1 MTVTMPPIS
10 VSLRRMAL
18 ATIVSIVPAIESVN
32 AQGKA
37 PSAGQSAISYD
48 IERGLA
54 FAKKILSD
62 QASADA
68 TKQKT
73 APKTSLDYRD
83 TIAPEVKAAQE
94 KKDATLEE
102 LKRLQN
108 EVRELELAI
117 EARKELAR
125 LERTFKYDEVRVRH
139 YLSALFAP
147 GRSQPVKGKM
157 LEITTTTGPVSLKA
171 LREFGALQNSTDG
184 LLRLGWVGCDPTNDR
199 GRHAFPKNVGG
210 SLDDQEAEFLAPAQE
225 LLLKYEKL
233 LVAKGLLAP

>member
-1 MTVTMPPIS
+1 MKSEKASSS
-10 VSLRRMAL
+10 VRLRLHAIAL
-18 ATIVSIVPAIESVN
+18 MISIVPATETFAV
-32 AQGKA
+32 QDKA
-37 PSAGQSAISYD
+37 IVSGQSTITYD

-54 FAKKILSD
+54 FAKKIMSD

-68 TKQKT
+68 AKQKPT
-73 APKTSLDYRD
+73 PKPSLDYRA
-83 TIAPEVKAAQE
+83 TIDPELKAAQE

-102 LKRLQN
+102 LKRLQS
-108 EVRELELAI
+108 EVRDLELAI

-171 LREFGALQNSTDG
+171 LRDFGALQNSTDG

-199 GRHAFPKNVGG
+199 GRHAFPKNIGG